1 MNTLWLRPLNTEGHL
16 QLILTSYTHMGD
28 SESVFIPTNIP
39 RVEDGLS
46 DSEEEQFQTF
56 KDATTVRKAVSAGS
70 HASEARPCMMLWS
83 QLHAP
88 HPRLAHQDELCSEA
102 KTHTFILKT
111 GSPWQESLKS
121 ELETELEEKKQSAL
135 RSPPRRE
142 HKRVKRPADK
152 QVPRGQREALQE
164 TQTTDDL
171 SASFL
176 PLMSRSTWRSNSAN
190 VFQMHYQVNKERRS
204 GLREP
209 DFCSSK
215 LSGDDSLDTSVSE
228 GTEPKGSLTFT
239 DPSPKARKKLK
250 HLKKYSK
257 DAGFTELVCK
267 KGKRKLKDLANGFF
281 RYKNGIVV
289 SRHGPF
295 WPVGFRQLCPTPVHI
310 IICPD
315 AEALWSKDTQG
326 LDCKMGI
333 MSQPWRRKVLVFDSE
348 KYTKNPLCQMPEDS
362 GPSLQFESSGEFEY
376 ELLLK
381 TDLFT
386 NKHTQWYYF
395 QVKNAVPGVTY
406 KFRIINLLKRD
417 SLYNHGMK
425 PLVYSE
431 KGAKEGQVGWF
442 RSGHHIVYKP
452 WNNPSYNIL
461 LLPFVQYYCL
471 EFLIE
476 FSHAEDTYYLAH
488 SYPYHYSTLLSHL
501 NGITEDPQRSA
512 YVKKEALCK
521 TLARNT
527 CFLLTVTDFE
537 VNTAE
542 SCSSKLGVVL
552 TARVHPGETPSSW
565 VMKGVLDFLTSEEP
579 LAQELRRRFVFKL
592 VPMLNPDGVIVGN
605 YRCSLA
611 AQDLNRNYHHPERK
625 VTPTVW
631 HTKQMIE
638 EFQKDHG
645 ILLYCDLHGHSRK
658 PHVFMYGCN
667 QASAESS
674 SVSSH
679 LRERIFPFLV
689 SQKDPHSFDWKSCR
703 FHVKRNKES
712 TGRVV
717 MYRQLGIHNSFTM
730 EASFSG
736 TFKTDSGPR
745 HFSIRDY
752 LLIGRHLCES
762 ILDYASLKSDPIK
775 LNELILQMSHS
786 VAQQVSCN
794 RKRSSHSTA
803 STFTRTTVEDPGYTE
818 NTEGCTDTD
827 DTSEDLST
835 LVNKEKV
842 FVPKNSETFP
852 VLQNPDDDF
861 IALEEQVPPES
872 LQRCLELLKQ
882 LTIVEAAQESY
893 SSEDSDSE
901 SEPATKCFP
910 PNEKIVMRQT
920 TVSADLP
927 VFTFSKV
934 QDAHNK
940 LNTRRAAMVNPLFVN
955 RYANRSNGGIPIYSQ
970 ERLLERAKKKEEIKT
985 KQKEQLSNIELQNG
999 PLRHLSVDSWTLP
1012 DIYSTTNKCTGDNRK
1027 GLASLSLHQD
1037 NHTHTCKMSPP
1048 NNTVFI
1054 LNTQNRTQNVCDCF
1068 RNDTSQE
1075 LYTCIRNFDK
1085 LSF

>member
-1 MNTLWLRPLNTEGHL
+1 MCWALSRGRGFQAQQAKDIHEELGHKL
-16 QLILTSYTHMGD
+16 HWIAL
-28 SESVFIPTNIP
+28 
-39 RVEDGLS
+39 
-46 DSEEEQFQTF
+46 
-56 KDATTVRKAVSAGS
+56 
-70 HASEARPCMMLWS
+70 
-83 QLHAP
+83 LHA
-88 HPRLAHQDELCSEA
+88 LCNPDDMQVVSPQ
-102 KTHTFILKT
+102 TIFNRWPT

-176 PLMSRSTWRSNSAN
+176 PLMSRSTWRSCIGE
-190 VFQMHYQVNKERRS
+190 K
-204 GLREP
+204 
-209 DFCSSK
+209 CK
-215 LSGDDSLDTSVSE
+215 L
-228 GTEPKGSLTFT
+228 FIF
-239 DPSPKARKKLK
+239 R
-250 HLKKYSK
+250 KYSK

-579 LAQELRRRFVFKL
+579 LAQ
-592 VPMLNPDGVIVGN
+592 
-605 YRCSLA
+605 
-611 AQDLNRNYHHPERK
+611 
-625 VTPTVW
+625 
-631 HTKQMIE
+631 
-638 EFQKDHG
+638 

-689 SQKDPHSFDWKSCR
+689 SQK
-703 FHVKRNKES
+703 
-712 TGRVV
+712 
-717 MYRQLGIHNSFTM
+717 
-730 EASFSG
+730 
-736 TFKTDSGPR
+736 
-745 HFSIRDY
+745 
-752 LLIGRHLCES
+752 
-762 ILDYASLKSDPIK
+762 
-775 LNELILQMSHS
+775 
-786 VAQQVSCN
+786 
-794 RKRSSHSTA
+794 
-803 STFTRTTVEDPGYTE
+803 
-818 NTEGCTDTD
+818 
-827 DTSEDLST
+827 
-835 LVNKEKV
+835 
-842 FVPKNSETFP
+842 
-852 VLQNPDDDF
+852 
-861 IALEEQVPPES
+861 
-872 LQRCLELLKQ
+872 
-882 LTIVEAAQESY
+882 
-893 SSEDSDSE
+893 
-901 SEPATKCFP
+901 
-910 PNEKIVMRQT
+910 
-920 TVSADLP
+920 
-927 VFTFSKV
+927 
-934 QDAHNK
+934 
-940 LNTRRAAMVNPLFVN
+940 NTRRAAMVNPLFVN

-985 KQKEQLSNIELQNG
+985 KQKEQLSNIEVSVYIGIGLQ
-999 PLRHLSVDSWTLP
+999 LS
-1012 DIYSTTNKCTGDNRK
+1012 
-1027 GLASLSLHQD
+1027 
-1037 NHTHTCKMSPP
+1037 
-1048 NNTVFI
+1048 
-1054 LNTQNRTQNVCDCF
+1054 
-1068 RNDTSQE
+1068 
-1075 LYTCIRNFDK
+1075 
-1085 LSF
+1085 